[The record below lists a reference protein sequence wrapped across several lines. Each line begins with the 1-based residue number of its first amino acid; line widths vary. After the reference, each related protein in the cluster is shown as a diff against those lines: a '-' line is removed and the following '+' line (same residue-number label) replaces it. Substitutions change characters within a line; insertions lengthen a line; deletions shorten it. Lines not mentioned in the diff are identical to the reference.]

1 MGLMFTSLERNSVFR
16 ASSERGLD
24 TSIDNCRNGFMMTAS
39 SSQRMSA
46 VVIFILGDFIDDI

>member
-1 MGLMFTSLERNSVFR
+1 MGLMFTSLERNSVFM

-39 SSQRMSA
+39 SFQRMSA

>member
-1 MGLMFTSLERNSVFR
+1 MGLMFTSLERNSVFM
-16 ASSERGLD
+16 ALSERGLD